1 LPMGFRSEVNKELL
15 LLENVIKCLLKFGK
29 VSIMDI
35 REKTIYMFD
44 SNEISWALK
53 RLRKI
58 GLVTY
63 DSRVWYL
70 NENMIKGLGL
80 LAFKEILNFALKNG
94 S

>member
-1 LPMGFRSEVNKELL
+1 MGFRSEVNKELL

-29 VSIMDI
+29 VTIMDV
-35 REKTIYMFD
+35 REKTIYVFD

-63 DSRVWYL
+63 ESRVWYL
-70 NENMIKGLGL
+70 NENMLKTLGL
-80 LAFKEILNFALKNG
+80 LAFKEILNFALKSG